1 MIKKKKEEER
11 REMKRFKG
19 KKPNPNPLFSCVWV
33 LRKPL
38 LCVKCSWMVLVQFEV
53 VLHFFDWFGLVLR
66 NFCVKEMMKFQR
78 SCCQK
83 FSKPLFLFWL

>member
-19 KKPNPNPLFSCVWV
+19 KKQRSCI
-33 LRKPL
+33 
-38 LCVKCSWMVLVQFEV
+38 VLVQFEV
-53 VLHFFDWFGLVLR
+53 VLHCFDWFGLVLR

-83 FSKPLFLFWL
+83 FSKPLFLSWLYVKL